1 LDKDTLLTGSQGES
15 RISAEDFAV
24 ALAGEVE
31 KPRQIRQRFTVA
43 Y

>member
-1 LDKDTLLTGSQGES
+1 VDAQGDS

-24 ALAGEVE
+24 AVVDEIENPKFDG
-31 KPRQIRQRFTVA
+31 KRFTVG

>member
-1 LDKDTLLTGSQGES
+1 MGES

-24 ALAGEVE
+24 AFIDEAE
-31 KPRQIRQRFTVA
+31 KPQSIRRRMTVA